1 MPYNTHINPKKQMTN
16 EEKRD
21 KVIKAALII
30 VAMILLVVPEP
41 SGATKWMSGFLF
53 GVIAR

>member
-1 MPYNTHINPKKQMTN
+1 MIN
-16 EEKRD
+16 EEKRV
-21 KVIKAALII
+21 KVIKSAAII

-53 GVIAR
+53 GAAR

>member
-1 MPYNTHINPKKQMTN
+1 MKMTD
-16 EEKRD
+16 EEKRV
-21 KVIKAALII
+21 KVIKSAAII
-30 VAMILLVVPEP
+30 VAMVLLVVPEP

>member
-1 MPYNTHINPKKQMTN
+1 MTD
-16 EEKRD
+16 EEKKV

-30 VAMILLVVPEP
+30 VAMVLLVVPEP

-53 GVIAR
+53 GAMR

>member
-1 MPYNTHINPKKQMTN
+1 MTN

>member
-1 MPYNTHINPKKQMTN
+1 MIN
-16 EEKRD
+16 EEKRV
-21 KVIKAALII
+21 KVIKSAVII

-53 GVIAR
+53 GAMR

>member
-1 MPYNTHINPKKQMTN
+1 MIN
-16 EEKRD
+16 EEKRV